1 MKFYDFVDKQPA
13 IGELVIVEGTER
25 VLADRALDLLL
36 DRTLAPE
43 MRDLN
48 LERFSA
54 VEWVDASRVRAAV
67 QAMPFLAD
75 RRVVVVTEAQT
86 LKADQRRDLWSV
98 AEAVPEGSTLVIMD
112 LLSPRSLR
120 PKAFGSMAGRSALR
134 VDTTAGASV
143 RERFVRELLA
153 ELEATAEERVVV
165 ELAEGDGDLT
175 AVRNDLEKLALMGKR
190 ITYAQLS
197 TESLVIEDPKAYL
210 FATAVIEG
218 KLAKALPIA
227 QELFASDPRGAAIP
241 LLSALATEMGSVW
254 ELARR
259 GSLKGRIA
267 WREPHLRPLARRIG
281 TRRAAAGYA
290 RAVRA
295 IEAYVT
301 GKAGNDPDD
310 YQAFVERIS
319 VELSGLARAPARR

>member
-1 MKFYDFVDKQPA
+1 
-13 IGELVIVEGTER
+13 
-25 VLADRALDLLL
+25 
-36 DRTLAPE
+36 
-43 MRDLN
+43 
-48 LERFSA
+48 
-54 VEWVDASRVRAAV
+54 
-67 QAMPFLAD
+67 
-75 RRVVVVTEAQT
+75 
-86 LKADQRRDLWSV
+86 
-98 AEAVPEGSTLVIMD
+98 
-112 LLSPRSLR
+112 
-120 PKAFGSMAGRSALR
+120 
-134 VDTTAGASV
+134 
-143 RERFVRELLA
+143 
-153 ELEATAEERVVV
+153 VVV

-241 LLSALATEMGSVW
+241 LLSALATELGSVW
-254 ELARR
+254 ELARG

-310 YQAFVERIS
+310 YRAFVERIS
-319 VELSGLARAPARR
+319 VELAGLARAPARR

>member
-1 MKFYDFVDKQPA
+1 MKFYDFVDKTPA

-75 RRVVVVTEAQT
+75 RRVVIVTEAQT

-120 PKAFGSMAGRSALR
+120 PKAFSAMAGRAALR
-134 VDTTAGASV
+134 IDTTAAASV
-143 RERFVRELLA
+143 RERFVRELWRRA
-153 ELEATAEERVVV
+153 GRDRGSTRGRRSCPKATA
-165 ELAEGDGDLT
+165 
-175 AVRNDLEKLALMGKR
+175 
-190 ITYAQLS
+190 I
-197 TESLVIEDPKAYL
+197 
-210 FATAVIEG
+210 
-218 KLAKALPIA
+218 
-227 QELFASDPRGAAIP
+227 
-241 LLSALATEMGSVW
+241 
-254 ELARR
+254 
-259 GSLKGRIA
+259 
-267 WREPHLRPLARRIG
+267 
-281 TRRAAAGYA
+281 
-290 RAVRA
+290 
-295 IEAYVT
+295 
-301 GKAGNDPDD
+301 
-310 YQAFVERIS
+310 
-319 VELSGLARAPARR
+319 

>member
-13 IGELVIVEGTER
+13 IGELAIVEGTER
-25 VLADRALDLLL
+25 VLAERALELLL

-54 VEWVDASRVRAAV
+54 VEWTDASRISAAV

-86 LKADQRRDLWSV
+86 LKADQRRDLWAV
-98 AEAVPEGSTLVIMD
+98 AEAVPKGSTLVIMD
-112 LLSPRSLR
+112 LLSPRSQR
-120 PKAFGSMAGRSALR
+120 PKAFGAMAGRSAVR
-134 VDTTAGASV
+134 VDTTASKSV
-143 RERFVRELLA
+143 RERYVRELLA
-153 ELEATAEERVVV
+153 ELGASAEERAIV
-165 ELAEGDGDLT
+165 ELAEGEGDLG
-175 AVRNDLEKLALMGKR
+175 AVRNDLEKLAIDGKR
-190 ITYAQLS
+190 ITYEQLAG
-197 TESLVIEDPKAYL
+197 ESLAIEDPKAYL
-210 FATAVIEG
+210 FASAVVEG

-227 QELFASDPRGAAIP
+227 HELFAGDPRGAAMP
-241 LLSALATEMGSVW
+241 LLSALATELGSVW
-254 ELARR
+254 ELARG
-259 GSLKGRIA
+259 GSLTGRIA

-281 TRRAAAGYA
+281 TRRAAAAYG

-310 YQAFVERIS
+310 YRAFVERIS
-319 VELSGLARAPARR
+319 VELSGLSRTPGRR